1 MNKISEVKPTRSI
14 RKDPDIMSLIA
25 RLPQEMASGLTDT
38 QLSHLK
44 VAIGSGQYRKHKV
57 DIRCTI
63 PVPFFPSRIY
73 FVLLMGRNVRSLS
86 RQEKSIAV
94 ISILLLTVIFLIF
107 SSALGLV
114 IIYVLKSALGIN
126 LFEGYSLG
134 LWDWIKSF

>member
-1 MNKISEVKPTRSI
+1 VKPTRSI
-14 RKDPDIMSLIA
+14 RKDPDIMSLLS
-25 RLPQEMASGLTDT
+25 RLPQETASLLTDT

-57 DIRCTI
+57 DLRGTL
-63 PVPFFPSRIY
+63 PVPFFTYRIY
-73 FVLLMGRNVRSLS
+73 FVLLMGRNIRSLS

-94 ISILLLTVIFLIF
+94 TSMLLLTVIFLVF
-107 SSALGLV
+107 STTLGLV

-134 LWDWIKSF
+134 LWDWLKSF

>member
-1 MNKISEVKPTRSI
+1 MKPTHSI
-14 RKDPDIMSLIA
+14 RKDPDIMSLLS
-25 RLPQEMASGLTDT
+25 RLPVETAAVFTDI

-57 DIRCTI
+57 DMRGTI
-63 PVPFFPSRIY
+63 PLPFFPSRIY

-94 ISILLLTVIFLIF
+94 TTMLLLTVIFLVF

-126 LFEGYSLG
+126 LLEGYSLG
-134 LWDWIKSF
+134 LWDWIKSY

>member
-1 MNKISEVKPTRSI
+1 MKPTRFI
-14 RKDPDIMSLIA
+14 RKDPDIMSLLS
-25 RLPQEMASGLTDT
+25 RLPQETASLLTDT

-57 DIRCTI
+57 DLRGTL
-63 PVPFFPSRIY
+63 PVPFFTYRIY
-73 FVLLMGRNVRSLS
+73 FVILMGCNIRSLS

-94 ISILLLTVIFLIF
+94 TSMLLLTVIFLVF
-107 SSALGLV
+107 STTLGLV

-134 LWDWIKSF
+134 LWDWLKSF

>member
-1 MNKISEVKPTRSI
+1 MKPTHSI
-14 RKDPDIMSLIA
+14 RKDPDIMSLLS
-25 RLPQEMASGLTDT
+25 RLPLDTASVLTDI

-57 DIRCTI
+57 DIRGTI
-63 PVPFFPSRIY
+63 PLPFLPSRIY

-86 RQEKSIAV
+86 RQEKSIA
-94 ISILLLTVIFLIF
+94 ITSMLLLTVIFLVF

-126 LFEGYSLG
+126 LLEGYSLG
-134 LWDWIKSF
+134 LWDWIKNY

>member
-1 MNKISEVKPTRSI
+1 
-14 RKDPDIMSLIA
+14 MSLLS
-25 RLPQEMASGLTDT
+25 RLPQETASLLTDT

-57 DIRCTI
+57 DLRGTL
-63 PVPFFPSRIY
+63 PVPFFTYRIY
-73 FVLLMGRNVRSLS
+73 FVLLMGRNIRSLS

-94 ISILLLTVIFLIF
+94 TSMLLLTVIFLVF
-107 SSALGLV
+107 STTLGLV

-134 LWDWIKSF
+134 LWDWLKSF

>member
-1 MNKISEVKPTRSI
+1 VKPNHSI
-14 RKDPDIMSLIA
+14 RKDPDIMSLLS
-25 RLPQEMASGLTDT
+25 RLPLDTASVLTDI

-57 DIRCTI
+57 DIRGTI
-63 PVPFFPSRIY
+63 PLPFLPSRIY

-86 RQEKSIAV
+86 RQEKSIA
-94 ISILLLTVIFLIF
+94 ITSMLLLTVIFLVF

-126 LFEGYSLG
+126 LLEGYSLG
-134 LWDWIKSF
+134 LWDWIKNY